1 MKDLQV
7 VQLVLKVC
15 ALAASAVALGYFGK
29 TQMMKQ
35 DKASLIKDAKT
46 ILVVSAGNNADS
58 WNNKIV
64 KKIVSGEILQVY
76 DHLLLAFITSI
87 LTVVFIVICFML
99 LFTKTKINKNGYF
112 TLKVLMLGLAIASIC
127 TASMIN
133 YNLDQVTVDSNS
145 LIFDKDDKLMTNRE
159 KLKEE
164 AEDIRTG
171 ALTVPFIDENGN
183 PQLTTPD
190 ANSSQADRLQD
201 MLTML
206 DVASTT
212 SFVNF
217 GVLFVLLLTKI
228 Y

>member
-7 VQLVLKVC
+7 VQLILKVC

-35 DKASLIKDAKT
+35 DKASLINDAET
-46 ILVVSAGNNADS
+46 ILKTEANNNSDS
-58 WNNKIV
+58 WNNRIP
-64 KKIVSGEILQVY
+64 KKLVSGEILQVY

-133 YNLDQVTVDSNS
+133 YNLDQMTVDPSS
-145 LIFDKDDKLMTNRE
+145 LVFDKEDKLITNRE
-159 KLKEE
+159 TLKEE
-164 AEDIRTG
+164 VRDIRNG
-171 ALTVPFIDENGN
+171 ELIVPVRAGDT
-183 PQLTTPD
+183 PTTTKPD
-190 ANSSQADRLQD
+190 ANPEQADRLQD

>member
-35 DKASLIKDAKT
+35 DKASLKNDAET
-46 ILVVSAGNNADS
+46 IFVVDINNL
-58 WNNKIV
+58 NNDNKLNDKIV
-64 KKIVSGEILQVY
+64 TKLVSSQILQMY
-76 DHLLLAFITSI
+76 DELLLTFITSI

-99 LFTKTKINKNGYF
+99 VFTKTKINKNGYF
-112 TLKVLMLGLAIASIC
+112 TLKVFMLALAIASIC
-127 TASMIN
+127 ASSMIN
-133 YNLDQVTVDSNS
+133 NSLNYLIVDSDTVKVMQN
-145 LIFDKDDKLMTNRE
+145 DKLITNRE
-159 KLKEE
+159 NIKRLIK
-164 AEDIRTG
+164 DIRNGTLQAG
-171 ALTVPFIDENGN
+171 DESDNSALT
-183 PQLTTPD
+183 

>member
-35 DKASLIKDAKT
+35 DKASLTNDAKT
-46 ILVVSAGNNADS
+46 VYKQNDTNTPDS
-58 WNNKIV
+58 FINRIP
-64 KKIVSGEILQVY
+64 KKLVSGEILQVY
-76 DHLLLAFITSI
+76 DHLLLAFTTSI

-133 YNLDQVTVDSNS
+133 YNLDQMTIDKNTLVVG
-145 LIFDKDDKLMTNRE
+145 KDDKLITNRE
-159 KLKEE
+159 TLKEE
-164 AEDIRTG
+164 IRDTRDG
-171 ALTVPFIDENGN
+171 NLKVPVILGGTLTT
-183 PQLTTPD
+183 TTPD
-190 ANSSQADRLQD
+190 ANPEQADRLQD

>member
-29 TQMMKQ
+29 TQIMKQ
-35 DKASLIKDAKT
+35 DKASLINDAET
-46 ILVVSAGNNADS
+46 IFVVDINNNNYNFNKLSDKIITKLVSS
-58 WNNKIV
+58 Q
-64 KKIVSGEILQVY
+64 ILQMY
-76 DHLLLAFITSI
+76 DELLLTFIISI

-99 LFTKTKINKNGYF
+99 VFTKTKINKNGYF
-112 TLKVLMLGLAIASIC
+112 TLKVFMLGLAIASIC

-133 YNLDQVTVDSNS
+133 NSLNYLIVDSDTLKQMQN
-145 LIFDKDDKLMTNRE
+145 DKLITNRE
-159 KLKEE
+159 NIKRLIK
-164 AEDIRTG
+164 DIR
-171 ALTVPFIDENGN
+171 NGTLQADN
-183 PQLTTPD
+183 ESSVLI

>member
-35 DKASLIKDAKT
+35 DKASLIKDAET
-46 ILVVSAGNNADS
+46 ILKTKANNNADS
-58 WNNKIV
+58 WNNRIP
-64 KKIVSGEILQVY
+64 KKLVSGEILQVY

-133 YNLDQVTVDSNS
+133 YNLDQMTVDPSS
-145 LIFDKDDKLMTNRE
+145 LVFDEDDKLITNRE
-159 KLKEE
+159 TLKEE
-164 AEDIRTG
+164 IRDTRDG
-171 ALTVPFIDENGN
+171 NLKVPVILGGTLTT
-183 PQLTTPD
+183 TTPD
-190 ANSSQADRLQD
+190 ANPEQADRLQD